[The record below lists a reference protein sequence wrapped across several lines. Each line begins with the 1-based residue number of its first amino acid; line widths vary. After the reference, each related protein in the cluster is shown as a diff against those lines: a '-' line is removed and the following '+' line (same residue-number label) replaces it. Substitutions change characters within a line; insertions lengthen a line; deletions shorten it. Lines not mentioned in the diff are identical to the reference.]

1 MCFLAS
7 VPFAVAATA
16 IAWPSPT
23 LPKLLSGDAPVS
35 LNLNEASWMV
45 SLLYLGNFTSP
56 IPAGYFANRFGP
68 RTTLLY
74 SGLIPIISWL
84 LILFT
89 TEPIVLFIARFL
101 IGFQFGIVSTIQPL
115 YIGEIS
121 QPDIRGTLST
131 LNNFAFNAGS
141 LFTFVI
147 GPYVSYYTLIVV
159 SLILPLI
166 FVSSFPYM
174 PESPYYS
181 MMTGEMNQARESL
194 FWLRGDLNRIEL
206 ELELDQIEKVV
217 DTQMKK
223 QGSFKD
229 VFSTEA
235 SRKAITISIVL
246 SAVKRL
252 SGAGVIQAFAT
263 VTLPQITFGV
273 LNPNDCVLI
282 LGIVTILASFV
293 ATLIAD
299 KFGRKTLLVIS
310 CLGCSISMFAVSIWF
325 FLKTNIGLN
334 MSQSTFVPF
343 IAYLC
348 QTLSYNLACGPSG
361 ATTKG
366 EMFPGNVKTKSSALA
381 TMTLGATSFLLNI
394 FYLEVA
400 LWPGMYFNYLVF
412 AVSCFLAIFFVIF
425 YMPETR
431 GKTLQE
437 IQDILGGTQRSNTRT
452 NVPRTF

>member
-1 MCFLAS
+1 M
-7 VPFAVAATA
+7 AATA

-23 LPKLLSGDAPVS
+23 LPGILSGEAPVK
-35 LNLNEASWMV
+35 LDVNQASWMV
-45 SLLYLGNFTSP
+45 SLLYLGNFASA
-56 IPAGYFANRFGP
+56 IPAGYFANRFGR

-89 TEPIVLFIARFL
+89 TEPVVLFIARFL
-101 IGFQFGIVSTIQPL
+101 LGVHLGIVATVQPL

-121 QPDIRGTLST
+121 QPDIRGTLSS
-131 LNNFAFNAGS
+131 LNNFAINAGS

-147 GPYVSYYTLIVV
+147 GPYVSYYTLAIV
-159 SLILPLI
+159 SLILPLM
-166 FVSSFPYM
+166 FVTSFPYM
-174 PESPYYS
+174 PESPYYC
-181 MMTGEMNQARESL
+181 MMTGEMNQARDSL

-223 QGSFKD
+223 PGSFKD
-229 VFSTEA
+229 IFSTEA
-235 SRKAITISIVL
+235 SRKAITISLVL

-263 VTLPQITFGV
+263 VTLPSITFGI

-282 LGIVTILASFV
+282 LGIVTILASLV

-310 CLGCSISMFAVSIWF
+310 CLGCSVSMFAVSVWF
-325 FLKTNIGLN
+325 FLKTDVKLN
-334 MSQSTFVPF
+334 MSESMFVPF
-343 IAYLC
+343 VAYLAH
-348 QTLSYNLACGPSG
+348 TVSYNLACGPAG

-381 TMTLGATSFLLNI
+381 TMTLGATSFLLNK

-400 LWPGMYFNYLVF
+400 LWPGMYLNYLIF
-412 AVSCFLAIFFVIF
+412 AVSCFLAIFFVMC

-437 IQDILGGTQRSNTRT
+437 IQDILGGTQRSVTRT
-452 NVPRTF
+452 NAPPTF